1 MDTYEARTQMLEL
14 ARDALGIVAALEASN
29 VPTGEDRRRLRSM
42 LTEARSA
49 LADAGYPAE
58 AVWRAVQRASM
69 GTDTSLDQ
77 ADPMFWHDV
86 ADELRAAMETLESL
100 VSPHFRRESDFYIV
114 G

>member
-14 ARDALGIVAALEASN
+14 AREALGIVESLEANN
-29 VPTGEDRRRLRSM
+29 VPTGEDKRRLRSM
-42 LTEARSA
+42 QAAARSA

-58 AVWRAVQRASM
+58 AVWRGLQRASM
-69 GTDTSLDQ
+69 GTDTSLDH

-86 ADELRAAMETLESL
+86 ADELRDAMETLESL
-100 VSPHFRRESDFYIV
+100 LSPHFRRESDFYIV